1 MSFHGSMRAGMKMLS
16 ETITELLYV
25 TFGGLATSKKA
36 ERQAMLNL
44 KSCLLIVQ

>member
-1 MSFHGSMRAGMKMLS
+1 MLS

-25 TFGGLATSKKA
+25 TFGGLAMSNKT

-44 KSCLLIVQ
+44 KSCLLIEQ